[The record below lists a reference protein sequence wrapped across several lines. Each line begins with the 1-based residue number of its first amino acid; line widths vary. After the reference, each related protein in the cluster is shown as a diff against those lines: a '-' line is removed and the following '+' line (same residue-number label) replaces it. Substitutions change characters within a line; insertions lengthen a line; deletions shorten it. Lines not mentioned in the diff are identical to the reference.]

1 MSRSFDTLANI
12 TRSAIFPHV
21 TFELRPPVI
30 STDNLHGSIISEMST
45 LPWIIMI
52 DPKDFG
58 SGGRVVGNIHPAGVS
73 HETCLV
79 YAPPTLMGAA
89 RDVAIEE
96 CLPRLICAPSVLG
109 LQ

>member
-1 MSRSFDTLANI
+1 
-12 TRSAIFPHV
+12 
-21 TFELRPPVI
+21 
-30 STDNLHGSIISEMST
+30 MST

-79 YAPPTLMGAA
+79 YAPPTLIGAA
-89 RDVAIEE
+89 RDVAIEK
-96 CLPRLICAPSVLG
+96 CFLYFICVLSVLG
-109 LQ
+109 L